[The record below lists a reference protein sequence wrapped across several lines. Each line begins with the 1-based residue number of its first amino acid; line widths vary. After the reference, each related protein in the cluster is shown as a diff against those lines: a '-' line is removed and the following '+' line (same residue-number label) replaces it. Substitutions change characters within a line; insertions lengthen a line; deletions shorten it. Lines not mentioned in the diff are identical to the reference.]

1 METPTQTYF
10 YSKPVHFKDG
20 GYPIFKMNMEIYKT
34 ANMVDYMLGTL
45 ALFAS
50 YKACFNLYTLAS
62 VGFSASTAGASVFWG
77 FLAYA

>member
-1 METPTQTYF
+1 
-10 YSKPVHFKDG
+10 
-20 GYPIFKMNMEIYKT
+20 MNMEIYKT

-45 ALFAS
+45 ALSAS